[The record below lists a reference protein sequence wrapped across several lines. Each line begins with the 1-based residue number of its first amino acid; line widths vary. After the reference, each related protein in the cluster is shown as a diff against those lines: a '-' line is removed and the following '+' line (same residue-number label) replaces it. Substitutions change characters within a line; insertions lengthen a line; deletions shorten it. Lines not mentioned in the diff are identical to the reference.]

1 MRFLPRSYRNYQRDV
16 SDGAQSSIVLAC
28 VGWICRN
35 FPEAPVKLE
44 QKKGTD
50 WEIVDDHDM
59 LDLLERPNPFYSGV
73 AMWHATLFD
82 WTVYGNAYWIKVKS
96 RGGKLLQLWYTPQ
109 SLIRPVADDKKFIKG
124 YEYCPPGYEPIK
136 LDVEDVVHFRNG
148 IDPRD
153 IRMGRS
159 PLMSLFREIF
169 TDDEAANFTASLLA
183 NFGVPG
189 VIIAPAAMNGS
200 PFQLEIDAESI
211 KEEYMR
217 GFGGDKR
224 GEPMILTAP
233 TDIKVLSF
241 SPQQMDVKSLRRV
254 PEERV
259 TAVLGL
265 NAMVVGLGA
274 GLEHSTFSNYAE
286 SREAAYE
293 NNIMPTQRLMS
304 AELKHQ
310 LLSDYV
316 AEGELRQWR
325 VGFDHTQVRAL
336 QEDQTALYTR
346 ANLAVAGGWAT
357 VAEARQSV
365 GMKTDETHDI
375 YLRTSGM
382 TVVPKDEG
390 GKPPEDDPAKQAMAQ
405 AQVDHLNARTEMIR
419 NPSQSPQTGQEP
431 GQKPKPRGNKPVKD
445 PAVKSATVDLFDK
458 GIDEFLR
465 EGKILV

>member
-1 MRFLPRSYRNYQRDV
+1 
-16 SDGAQSSIVLAC
+16 
-28 VGWICRN
+28 
-35 FPEAPVKLE
+35 
-44 QKKGTD
+44 
-50 WEIVDDHDM
+50 
-59 LDLLERPNPFYSGV
+59 
-73 AMWHATLFD
+73 
-82 WTVYGNAYWIKVKS
+82 
-96 RGGKLLQLWYTPQ
+96 
-109 SLIRPVADDKKFIKG
+109 
-124 YEYCPPGYEPIK
+124 
-136 LDVEDVVHFRNG
+136 
-148 IDPRD
+148 
-153 IRMGRS
+153 
-159 PLMSLFREIF
+159 MSLFREIF

-224 GEPMILTAP
+224 GEPMVLTAP

-336 QEDQTALYTR
+336 QDDQTALYAR

-365 GMKTDETHDI
+365 GMKTDETHDV

-458 GIDEFLR
+458 GIDEILR